1 MTYLGFSCLS
11 FLSFSVLN
19 RPTGTFLIYAFEKKK
34 IQDQGTGFVVND
46 F

>member
-19 RPTGTFLIYAFEKKK
+19 PVNRPTGTFSIYAFEKKK
-34 IQDQGTGFVVND
+34 KYRIRVLDL
-46 F
+46 

>member
-19 RPTGTFLIYAFEKKK
+19 RPTGTFSIYAFEKKK
-34 IQDQGTGFVVND
+34 KKTGSGYWICSK
-46 F
+46 

>member
-1 MTYLGFSCLS
+1 MTYLGFSCHS

-19 RPTGTFLIYAFEKKK
+19 RPTGTFSIYAFEKK